1 MVQGKTVNFAQEA
14 IESVYNFPQFGGT
27 AQDEYRTTYIK
38 EPYKWDM
45 FIEVICTSGQTVHWL
60 KENHKFHS
68 KSLNT
73 EVKCWFHIITSRI
86 LPSTNTTEVHGF
98 RAALFFFLMTKLR
111 ILPGLLIVEEMLDKA
126 TSPKYGYF
134 FPAFITKLCRLSG
147 VKFKKSD
154 VTLMAGPKFRADRMT
169 IGKTVRQPA
178 STEEVGSDVDD
189 VEELPDHVVPPTQS
203 TQDSMGRSW
212 AEQFHS
218 LETQVDAL
226 HSSMA
231 DIHRKMNELT
241 VKTGKSDRKILA
253 WLRALGR
260 TCTMDSS
267 TVSDTD

>member
-1 MVQGKTVNFAQEA
+1 MTVVMEFYANLSEHEYQVCMVQGKTVNFAQEA
-14 IESVYNFPQFGGT
+14 IESAYNFPQFGGT

-86 LPSTNTTEVHGF
+86 LPSTNTTEVH
-98 RAALFFFLMTKLR
+98 
-111 ILPGLLIVEEMLDKA
+111 
-126 TSPKYGYF
+126 
-134 FPAFITKLCRLSG
+134 
-147 VKFKKSD
+147 
-154 VTLMAGPKFRADRMT
+154 
-169 IGKTVRQPA
+169 VRQPA
-178 STEEVGSDVDD
+178 SIEEVGSDVDD